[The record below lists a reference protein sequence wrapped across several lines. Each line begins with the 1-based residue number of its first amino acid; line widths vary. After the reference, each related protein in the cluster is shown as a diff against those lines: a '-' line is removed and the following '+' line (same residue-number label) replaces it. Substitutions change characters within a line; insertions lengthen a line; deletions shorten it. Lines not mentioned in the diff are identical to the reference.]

1 VRRRAAAAVGAVAV
15 LVQLAALSAPAEA
28 AEPPR
33 AADLEAELVCPVCET
48 TLDQSNAP
56 VALRMKAFIRERIAA
71 GDSEEEIK
79 DALVVEFG
87 PAVLATPEKS
97 GFGLLAWLIPLA
109 LLAAGAVVV
118 AVLVRG
124 WSRRRAPP
132 EAGAPLDPALER
144 RLDDELARF
153 DG

>member
-1 VRRRAAAAVGAVAV
+1 VRRLPATLVVTCALLVPTAAW
-15 LVQLAALSAPAEA
+15 A

-56 VALRMKAFIRERIAA
+56 VAQRMKVFIRQRIAA
-71 GDSEEEIK
+71 GESEEQIK
-79 DALVVEFG
+79 DALVDEFG
-87 PAVLATPEKS
+87 AGVLATPSKS

-109 LLAAGAVVV
+109 ALVAGAITVGL
-118 AVLVRG
+118 LVRT

-132 EAGAPLDPALER
+132 GPERPLDPELEQR
-144 RLDDELARF
+144 VDEELARF
-153 DG
+153 ED